1 MSKILI
7 VDDVRDNRETLKRV
21 LSRLGHTSDV
31 ACDVEEAV
39 QKVEAGAF
47 HLVLMDITIP
57 QSRDGEL
64 DIYGGI
70 EATKRI
76 RSNPRFRDLPIV
88 AVTAHGF
95 HSQRKAIL
103 DSGCCEILEKGPEGF
118 IGRTREMLER
128 ILGPS
133 PIASVKP
140 PASTASQATPT
151 ATSTNTSTSTN
162 TNSAPAPKPTER
174 LIPVPK
180 VQVTAAP
187 TQSQLSLSAVDL
199 KVLESIL
206 QQLVRARHSLG
217 VTLAQIEQQDVDA
230 ELLTSLQ
237 KLDRDLNRAQTRFET
252 GPGPRPG
259 ESLAHWGINGITSLG
274 IDCETLR
281 AFQPSP
287 DDAIGKI
294 IEQVQICLRT
304 IEAALKNHQ
313 YSSLESPADKIIPSS
328 TSAVAS
334 PSGASVSNTTG
345 PSVAATQAMEPLAKL
360 STTHSEHTPK
370 VLVVDDDG
378 EIRLSMERMLI
389 QLGLEAYSCGDGMH
403 ALRMLES
410 QAFDLCLLDLNMPGL
425 GGLELIKRIRSTPA
439 LSQIPIIVISG
450 SGQLEAAAEAIEIGA
465 DDYLTKPPHRPLLR
479 ARITACLKQLD
490 LRRAELAKFL
500 PQSVIKAS
508 LNNPE
513 RMYSGRL
520 ADVSVLFADIRNFSR
535 ISDRIGAQETI
546 RWIRD
551 VMDRLSTC
559 ILSHDGTLVDYV
571 GDEIIA
577 MWGAPQE
584 SESHAQQACR
594 CALSIQNETVQLSK
608 DWQDRLGEP
617 FQLGIG
623 IHSGPA
629 VVGNM
634 ASNHRFKYGPFGPT
648 VNIAS
653 RVQGATKYL
662 RTNILIT
669 SALAQMLPSEFAKR
683 RLCKVQVKNIPTPMD
698 LFELRQPES
707 QSHERDSHYEEALRA
722 FESRDFSTAMRR
734 LASLLNEYPED
745 GPTQLLMN
753 RLIQCQLENEEFSS
767 VWILP
772 GK

>member
-1 MSKILI
+1 M
-7 VDDVRDNRETLKRV
+7 DGRGV
-21 LSRLGHTSDV
+21 LSDEPIIKPSSD
-31 ACDVEEAV
+31 
-39 QKVEAGAF
+39 K
-47 HLVLMDITIP
+47 
-57 QSRDGEL
+57 S
-64 DIYGGI
+64 
-70 EATKRI
+70 
-76 RSNPRFRDLPIV
+76 
-88 AVTAHGF
+88 AH
-95 HSQRKAIL
+95 
-103 DSGCCEILEKGPEGF
+103 
-118 IGRTREMLER
+118 
-128 ILGPS
+128 
-133 PIASVKP
+133 
-140 PASTASQATPT
+140 
-151 ATSTNTSTSTN
+151 
-162 TNSAPAPKPTER
+162 
-174 LIPVPK
+174 VPK
-180 VQVTAAP
+180 
-187 TQSQLSLSAVDL
+187 L
-199 KVLESIL
+199 
-206 QQLVRARHSLG
+206 
-217 VTLAQIEQQDVDA
+217 
-230 ELLTSLQ
+230 
-237 KLDRDLNRAQTRFET
+237 
-252 GPGPRPG
+252 
-259 ESLAHWGINGITSLG
+259 
-274 IDCETLR
+274 
-281 AFQPSP
+281 
-287 DDAIGKI
+287 
-294 IEQVQICLRT
+294 
-304 IEAALKNHQ
+304 
-313 YSSLESPADKIIPSS
+313 
-328 TSAVAS
+328 
-334 PSGASVSNTTG
+334 
-345 PSVAATQAMEPLAKL
+345 
-360 STTHSEHTPK
+360 
-370 VLVVDDDG
+370 LVVDDDG
-378 EIRLSMERMLI
+378 EIRLSMERMLMH
-389 QLGLEAYSCGDGMH
+389 LGLEAYSCGDGYQ
-403 ALRMLES
+403 ALKMLES

-425 GGLELIKRIRSTPA
+425 GGLELIKRIRTTPA
-439 LSQIPIIVISG
+439 LSQLPIIVISG
-450 SGQLEAAAEAIEIGA
+450 SGQLEAAAEAIEMGA

-559 ILSHDGTLVDYV
+559 ILTHDGTLVDYV

-584 SESHAQQACR
+584 SESHAQLACR
-594 CALSIQNETVQLSK
+594 CALAIQSESELLSK
-608 DWQDRLGEP
+608 EWQDRLGEP

-634 ASNHRFKYGPFGPT
+634 ASQHRFKYGPFGPT

-669 SALAQMLPSEFAKR
+669 SSLAQMLPQEFAKR

-698 LFELRQPES
+698 LFELRQPEL
-707 QSHERDSHYEEALRA
+707 QRQDRDLHYEEALRA
-722 FESRDFSTAMRR
+722 FESRDFATAMRR